1 MIGINKDLDIKYKDG
16 VEYVL
21 ECVGN
26 ESLYL
31 ELMSSKDLLKQ
42 NVNLTLIRVGFI
54 NNNSNMPV
62 CISCGVSSY
71 NGMKYFQWE
80 ATSRFIDYNIINEW
94 LDECF
99 PNIPKTDVSNF
110 HNLIN
115 KANKMANNN
124 RRNK

>member
-1 MIGINKDLDIKYKDG
+1 MYQRNDIDSNYRDG

-31 ELMSSKDLLKQ
+31 YTQHDKSLLRQ
-42 NVNLTLIRVGFI
+42 NANLTLIMVGFI
-54 NNNSNMPV
+54 NNDSNMPV

-80 ATSRFIDYNIINEW
+80 ATSRFIDYSIIDEW
-94 LDECF
+94 LEERF

-110 HNLIN
+110 HHLIH
-115 KANKMANNN
+115 KANKIAL
-124 RRNK
+124 